1 MRVNRDQFLEQG
13 YVILRH
19 CIPPE
24 MLDAVRTACEKM
36 VDRQRAIWARERAPD
51 APAGGV
57 WETAPQPR
65 LHLQTMQDQIDAET
79 ALSIEIWLHENL
91 QGASSELLGLEDA
104 AVTEMMMMCSPVRD
118 HGPAKWHRDFYPPYC
133 APLQGYADDILENGP
148 RYVQWNIPLYD
159 DDVLWVVPKSH
170 IRRNT
175 EEENRQLTKD
185 NRAPLA
191 SGVQTHLNAGDGVAY
206 ILPILHWGSN
216 YSTKLRRTIHGGF
229 SDFTHYPDLSYL
241 EHLSPAA
248 QTTFTRWD
256 QHSHQKLGQTE
267 AVLRAAL
274 QKDGAAYRT
283 ALDALHPSRGPKGQ
297 LQSTLFLSKAARR
310 IRHLKRPDFATLP
323 DQDQRYATS
332 MHPMTLQWGQPIA
345 DRFSAAEAAALWT
358 RFKPVDDALQAP
370 ELQWAPGFQGED
382 THYYLNDVPADLS
395 VDRFIAGWDQKT

>member
-36 VDRQRAIWARERAPD
+36 VDRQRVIWARERAPD
-51 APAGGV
+51 ASAGGV

-91 QGASSELLGLEDA
+91 QGVSSELLGLEDA

-133 APLQGYADDILENGP
+133 APLQGYVDDILENGP

-191 SGVQTHLNAGDGVAY
+191 NGVQTHLNAGDGVAY

-241 EHLSPAA
+241 EQLSPAA

-256 QHSHQKLGQTE
+256 QHSQQKLGQTE

-283 ALDALHPSRGPKGQ
+283 VLDTLHPGRGPKGQ

-310 IRHLKRPDFATLP
+310 IHHLKCPDFAALP
-323 DQDQRYATS
+323 AQDQRYATS
-332 MHPMTLQWGQPIA
+332 MHPMTLQWGQLIA
-345 DRFSAAEAAALWT
+345 DRFSAAEAAALWA
-358 RFKPVDDALQAP
+358 RFEPLDDALQAP
-370 ELQWAPGFQGED
+370 ELQWGPGFQGED
-382 THYYLNDVPADLS
+382 THYYLNDVPDDLS
-395 VDRFIAGWDQKT
+395 VERFIAGWDQKA

>member
-36 VDRQRAIWARERAPD
+36 VDRQRAIWASERAPD
-51 APAGGV
+51 DPAGGV
-57 WETAPQPR
+57 WETAAQPR
-65 LHLQTMQDQIDAET
+65 LHLQTMQGQIDAET

-133 APLQGYADDILENGP
+133 APLQGYVDDILENGP

-185 NRAPLA
+185 NRVPLA

-256 QHSHQKLGQTE
+256 QHSHQKLDQTE

-274 QKDGAAYRT
+274 QKDGAAYHT

-310 IRHLKRPDFATLP
+310 INHLKRPDFAALP
-323 DQDQRYATS
+323 AQDQRYATS
-332 MHPMTLQWGQPIA
+332 MHPMTLQWGQRIA
-345 DRFSAAEAAALWT
+345 DRFSAAEAAALWA

-395 VDRFIAGWDQKT
+395 VERFTAGWDD